1 LGART
6 VTASYASDGN
16 FLSSTSSGAGNAQT
30 LVYALSDLGISKT
43 DGVDYYEP
51 GDLLV
56 YSVIVRNLGP
66 DDAANIRVVDTIP
79 AGLTDVVWSC
89 DASGG
94 GVCPAAGGAGNLDV
108 VLANV
113 RVGALLNFTFFG
125 NVAGS
130 PLVIA
135 NTAAIVLPVDTTID
149 DPVPGNNSATDTDQ
163 IDFTFRDGFENPPVS
178 APSGSARIPALALA
192 RELGDEAR
200 VVLSLKDAQG
210 EALRV
215 YARLHDEGLQY
226 ALARRANNGTLRLEA
241 WRSLPGEP
249 TLSWS
254 ARAVATGW
262 VMEAAELR

>member
-1 LGART
+1 M
-6 VTASYASDGN
+6 
-16 FLSSTSSGAGNAQT
+16 
-30 LVYALSDLGISKT
+30 
-43 DGVDYYEP
+43 
-51 GDLLV
+51 

-94 GVCPAAGGAGNLDV
+94 GVCPNSGGAGNLDV

-135 NTAAIVLPVDTTID
+135 NTASIVLPADTTID
-149 DPVPGNNSATDTDQ
+149 DPVPGNNSAADTDQ
-163 IDFTFRDGFENPPVS
+163 IDFSFRDGFENPPVS

-192 RELGDEAR
+192 RSLGDEAQ
-200 VVLSLKDAQG
+200 VLSLI
-210 EALRV
+210 
-215 YARLHDEGLQY
+215 HI
-226 ALARRANNGTLRLEA
+226 
-241 WRSLPGEP
+241 SEP
-249 TLSWS
+249 T
-254 ARAVATGW
+254 RPY
-262 VMEAAELR
+262 